1 MRDRLEAGAGDL
13 KEARLRAAGF
23 AAAGCRVLARM
34 AEAVAAVRYRWRRLG
49 RSFTAQ
55 REAAGIASVSAISST
70 WRAEVQKSRMST
82 AGRRMREAAVCA
94 ARQAANRLSESGEV
108 VARGVAA
115 AGCAPGDANAA
126 PGMSWEETMAAP
138 VAVCWASR
146 RAMAAF
152 VPARDMLLFALFVRF
167 NFT

>member
-1 MRDRLEAGAGDL
+1 M
-13 KEARLRAAGF
+13 
-23 AAAGCRVLARM
+23 
-34 AEAVAAVRYRWRRLG
+34 
-49 RSFTAQ
+49 
-55 REAAGIASVSAISST
+55 
-70 WRAEVQKSRMST
+70 
-82 AGRRMREAAVCA
+82 CA

-152 VPARDMLLFALFVRF
+152 VPARDMLLFALLFVLISREGWNNRF
-167 NFT
+167 TVWGLYFP